1 MDSEV
6 SPYVPARFGSVS
18 NHKIGRVFVFLLFL
32 GTVLFPIA
40 LGYLAVQGWRFGFY
54 GTGIAFSLFALAL
67 VGGFTVWA
75 YLGIRW
81 LRKVKAALGYVEDRN
96 RKLLSV
102 LNRIDEAV
110 ISISLSGTITSW
122 NRGAEKMFGYS
133 APEAIGQSLSILV
146 PDSGSSDLPGI
157 LERVKS
163 GEETDHGETLLVR
176 KDGKQI
182 KVSLTTSFLK
192 DEAGRIS
199 GAVTLCRDLTD
210 EKNLEEQFH
219 QCQKVD
225 AVGKLAGG
233 VAHDFNN
240 LLTII
245 MGRSQIL
252 KYQMDE
258 KHPLRRDVDLILS
271 TAKRAAA
278 LTGQLLAFSRK
289 EAVQLKV
296 IDLNDVVDDMEK
308 MLRRLI
314 GEDIELM
321 IVKEEA
327 LKPVKADFGQLEQ
340 VVMNLVVNAR
350 DAMPQGGKLIV
361 ETANVELDDHYGRT
375 HAGGRPGPYVMLAV
389 SDTGSGMDAE
399 IRKQVFEPFF
409 TTKEKG
415 KGTGLGLTTVYS
427 IVKQNKGNV
436 WVYSEPGLGTT
447 FKVFLPQVEEP
458 VRVDKE
464 APSIEEI
471 PGGAET
477 ILLVEDEA
485 AVRTLAREALSSKG
499 YAILEARHGGDAL
512 LIHDQHKGFIDLL
525 LADVI
530 MPQMSGPVLAERL
543 LHERSGMKVLFVS
556 GYTDNPVLRDSLLV
570 KEASF
575 LQKPFSPD
583 SLARKVREVL
593 DGKTGVKPPVAEPAS
608 GIPSKA
614 GGKSPSTENI
624 GFRKK

>member
-1 MDSEV
+1 MDREV
-6 SPYVPARFGSVS
+6 SPYVPARLDSVS
-18 NHKIGRVFVFLLFL
+18 NHKTGSVFVFLLFL
-32 GTVLFPIA
+32 GTVLFPIV
-40 LGYLAVQGWRFGFY
+40 LGCLAVQGWRSGLY
-54 GTGIAFSLFALAL
+54 PKWAAFSLFAVAL
-67 VGGFTVWA
+67 IGGFAVWA

-81 LRKVKAALGYVEDRN
+81 LCKMKAALGCVEDRDQ
-96 RKLLSV
+96 KLLSV
-102 LNRIDEAV
+102 LDRIDEAV
-110 ISISLSGTITSW
+110 IGINFTGTIISW
-122 NRGAEKMFGYS
+122 NHGAEKMLGYS
-133 APEAIGQSLSILV
+133 ALEAVGQTLSKLA
-146 PDSGSSDLPGI
+146 SAGCSSELSTI
-157 LERVKS
+157 MARVKS
-163 GEETDHGETLLVR
+163 GTETDHGEALLSR
-176 KDGKQI
+176 KDGRPI
-182 KVSLTTSFLK
+182 RVYLSTSFLK
-192 DEAGRIS
+192 DDGGQIC
-199 GAVTLCRDLTD
+199 GAVTVCRDIT
-210 EKNLEEQFH
+210 EQKNLEEQFR
-219 QCQKVD
+219 QTQKID
-225 AVGKLAGG
+225 TLGKLAGG

-252 KYQMDE
+252 KYQLNE
-258 KHPLRRDVDLILS
+258 KHPLWRDVDLILS
-271 TAKRAAA
+271 TAKRAAS

-296 IDLNDVVDDMEK
+296 IDLNDVVNVMEK

-340 VVMNLVVNAR
+340 VIMNLVVNAR
-350 DAMPQGGKLIV
+350 DAMLQGGKLII
-361 ETANVELDDHYGRT
+361 ETANVELDENYART
-375 HAGGRPGPYVMLAV
+375 HVGGQPGPYVMLAV
-389 SDTGSGMDAE
+389 SDTGYGMDAE

-458 VRVDKE
+458 VRVDK
-464 APSIEEI
+464 APSSAEEI

-543 LHERSGMKVLFVS
+543 LRERSGMKVLFVS

-570 KEASF
+570 KEAPF

-614 GGKSPSTENI
+614 GGKPSSTDNI